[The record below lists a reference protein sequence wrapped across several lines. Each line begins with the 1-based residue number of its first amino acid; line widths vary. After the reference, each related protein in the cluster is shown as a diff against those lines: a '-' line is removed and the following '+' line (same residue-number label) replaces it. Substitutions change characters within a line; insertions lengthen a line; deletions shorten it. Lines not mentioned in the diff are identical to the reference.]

1 MAVAGADCGFCRGG
15 VCTDME
21 KTAECPFRAV
31 MSGIENAELR
41 IRGFLCNM
49 HKKPPRFF
57 VIIFEKV
64 YKNFEEFEV
73 MKLL

>member
-1 MAVAGADCGFCRGG
+1 
-15 VCTDME
+15 
-21 KTAECPFRAV
+21 